1 MKIDLYLVGIGTGNP
16 EHVTQQAINVLRSSD
31 IILVPNKGSEK
42 SDLANLRYQIC
53 DELLGSKKP
62 LIFEFDIPKRSS
74 EVEYLDAV
82 DQWHEVI
89 ANAWESTIEHAQ
101 LNVVQ
106 RIKKVSL
113 MIWGD
118 PSLYDSALR
127 IAERLTP
134 KPSVTVV
141 PGITS
146 IQALASAHKIPIND
160 VGSSFLVT
168 TGRRLIDEGFPKD
181 YDKVVVMLDGNC
193 SFNSLIRSDF
203 YIWWG
208 AYLGMP
214 NQVIFSG
221 NLDDVADLIVKER
234 KKARDEHGW
243 IMDTYLIKKC

>member
-53 DELLGSKKP
+53 DELLGSKIP
-62 LIFEFDIPKRSS
+62 AIFEFDIPKRSS

-89 ANAWESTIEHAQ
+89 ANAWKSTIEDAK
-101 LNVVQ
+101 LNAVQ

-214 NQVIFSG
+214 NQIIFSG

>member
-101 LNVVQ
+101 LNAVQ

-193 SFNSLIRSDF
+193 SFNSLKRSDF

-214 NQVIFSG
+214 NQIIFSG

>member
-62 LIFEFDIPKRSS
+62 PIFEFDIPKRSS
-74 EVEYLDAV
+74 EVEYLEAV

-101 LNVVQ
+101 LNAVQ

-214 NQVIFSG
+214 NQIIFSG

>member
-1 MKIDLYLVGIGTGNP
+1 
-16 EHVTQQAINVLRSSD
+16 
-31 IILVPNKGSEK
+31 
-42 SDLANLRYQIC
+42 
-53 DELLGSKKP
+53 
-62 LIFEFDIPKRSS
+62 
-74 EVEYLDAV
+74 
-82 DQWHEVI
+82 
-89 ANAWESTIEHAQ
+89 
-101 LNVVQ
+101 
-106 RIKKVSL
+106 